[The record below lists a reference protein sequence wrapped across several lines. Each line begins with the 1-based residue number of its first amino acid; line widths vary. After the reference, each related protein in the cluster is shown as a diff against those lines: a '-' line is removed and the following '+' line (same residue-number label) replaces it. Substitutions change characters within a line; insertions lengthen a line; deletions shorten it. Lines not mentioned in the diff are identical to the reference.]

1 MHLVEAAM
9 EQLQVLTAVD
19 EPAFGKE
26 LRDWLEGAGYG
37 VIEASDPLQ
46 GLWELA
52 RNQPGFVIL
61 DVPAQQREMFDL
73 LALIRERSPVPV
85 ILLSDE
91 DGEED
96 KVQAL
101 SLGADDYMVK
111 PVGRMELLARVGAI
125 LRRSENTL
133 AQAGTVFADSTIT
146 IDFAQHSV
154 KVRGEEVS
162 LTVLEYD
169 ILSCLVK
176 RAGQVV
182 TQREIVD
189 QVWGPEYQE
198 CEYVKWHMSRL
209 RHKIEDDP
217 QDPKLVTTVRGVGYR
232 YDASASGDNG

>member
-1 MHLVEAAM
+1 M

-26 LRDWLEGAGYG
+26 LRDWLEDAGYG
-37 VIEASDPLQ
+37 VIEALDPLH

-52 RNQPGFVIL
+52 VNQPGFVIL

-73 LALIRERSPVPV
+73 LSLIRERSPVPV

-91 DGEED
+91 DVEED
-96 KVQAL
+96 KVEAL

-125 LRRSENTL
+125 LRRSEHGNTETG
-133 AQAGTVFADSTIT
+133 AIYVDSTIT
-146 IDFAQHSV
+146 IDFAQHCV
-154 KVRGEEVS
+154 KVRGEEVL

-169 ILSCLVK
+169 ILACLVK
-176 RAGQVV
+176 RVGQVV

-189 QVWGPEYQE
+189 QVWGSEYQG

-209 RHKIEDDP
+209 RRKIEDDP
-217 QDPKLVTTVRGVGYR
+217 QNPELVATVRGVGYR
-232 YDASASGDNG
+232 YDASTNGGDG

>member
-1 MHLVEAAM
+1 M
-9 EQLQVLTAVD
+9 
-19 EPAFGKE
+19 
-26 LRDWLEGAGYG
+26 
-37 VIEASDPLQ
+37 IEALDPLH

-52 RNQPGFVIL
+52 INQPGFVIL
-61 DVPAQQREMFDL
+61 DLPAQQREMFDL

-91 DGEED
+91 DWERD

-125 LRRSENTL
+125 LRRSERGYAETG
-133 AQAGTVFADSTIT
+133 AVYADGIVT
-146 IDFAQHSV
+146 IDFAQHCV
-154 KVRGEEVS
+154 KVNGEEVS

-169 ILSCLVK
+169 ILACLVE

-189 QVWGPEYQE
+189 QVWGSEYQG

-209 RHKIEDDP
+209 RRKIEDDP
-217 QDPKLVTTVRGVGYR
+217 QDPKLVATVRGVGYR
-232 YDASASGDNG
+232 YDAAA